1 VPPTTTPAPRR
12 LRLRKGMVGFT
23 MPPGASTLV
32 DGLVGTFLGST
43 RSEVLRFIVVSWIAD
58 HHAEIKQ
65 IIEGRS
71 RRRI

>member
-1 VPPTTTPAPRR
+1 MAPTTTPAPRR

-23 MPPGASTLV
+23 MPPGAATLV

-43 RSEVLRFIVVSWIAD
+43 RSEVLRFIVVSWITD

-71 RRRI
+71 RRI